1 MSALTDAIDK
11 PTVKLCAAAKAR
23 VALAPDPESAADFDA
38 WMAGDKVE
46 RDGEMVKLT
55 DLQVY
60 AALQNLKHRVA
71 LQTLGRHRRQ
81 QGECGC
87 RP

>member
-1 MSALTDAIDK
+1 MSALTEAIDAIE
-11 PTVKLCAAAKAR
+11 PRLCAAGKAR
-23 VALAPDPESAADFDA
+23 AALDPESAADFDA
-38 WMAGDKVE
+38 WMIGKEVQ
-46 RDGEMVKLT
+46 RKGRMVKLT
-55 DLQVY
+55 DAAMY
-60 AALQNLKHRVA
+60 SALQNLKFRVA

>member
-1 MSALTDAIDK
+1 MSALTDALATSTRK
-11 PTVKLCAAAKAR
+11 QCSAAKAR
-23 VALAPDPESAADFDA
+23 ERLDPESAADFDA
-38 WMAGDKVE
+38 WMASEPASNG
-46 RDGEMVKLT
+46 RKLT
-55 DLQVY
+55 DAAIW
-60 AALQNLKHRVA
+60 AALQNLEHRVA

>member
-1 MSALTDAIDK
+1 MSALTDAISK
-11 PTVKLCAAAKAR
+11 TTTRHCAAAKAR
-23 VALAPDPESAADFDA
+23 LSLDPESAADFDA
-38 WMAGDKVE
+38 WMAGKRVK
-46 RDGEMVKLT
+46 RDGKMVKLF
-55 DLQVY
+55 DHDVY
-60 AALQNLKHRVA
+60 AALQNLDFRVA